1 MRATRWVLLV
11 MVGLCCLSTAAMA
24 SDARVEGL
32 AVSEGFLED
41 YVNMSSFPT
50 VAARYANLVVVSLG
64 ADGESDRTVG
74 VVGSGDNSNYGVFAI
89 FLNEDAGNKAQLDL
103 TWAKQ
108 FSSATFG
115 ASLMYAKSKDED
127 DAGSDT
133 PIGGGGPDDTNTLA
147 LGFGVKFDMD
157 NNSMV
162 ELAAQLSWLSWESKD
177 GAGVVTSQDNGNA
190 SYRVAG
196 RIMKEVSSRSTVVP
210 LLSYSK
216 MDWTADPDG
225 GTEENDTM
233 TELGLGIALHYEVNG
248 NDLLILG
255 VSGDYTSVEDVPEG
269 DDNSTWSLP
278 TLFAALEFD
287 VYSWLTV
294 RAGANKTFDRFSDDL
309 PPNTDG
315 LSSEFGFGL
324 GMGLHFDHFDVDAS
338 VDPDAVFT
346 GGYLFSGS
354 SSDPLTRVTAT
365 YYF

>member
-1 MRATRWVLLV
+1 
-11 MVGLCCLSTAAMA
+11 MA

-64 ADGESDRTVG
+64 PDDDDDKSVG
-74 VVGSGDNSNYGVFAI
+74 VVGSGDNSNYGVFAL
-89 FLNEDAGNKAQLDL
+89 FLNQNDDDGMAELDL

-115 ASLMYAKSKDED
+115 VSLLWNKSSTETGSAKT
-127 DAGSDT
+127 T
-133 PIGGGGPDDTNTLA
+133 PSGGGFNTLA
-147 LGFGVKFDMD
+147 LTGGVKFDMN
-157 NNSMV
+157 NNSML
-162 ELAAQLSWLSWESKD
+162 ELAAQIGWLSYETTD
-177 GAGVVTSQDNGNA
+177 GTGTVIAQDNGNA
-190 SYRVAG
+190 SYRVSG
-196 RIMKEVSSRSTVVP
+196 RIMKEVSSRSTLVP

-216 MDWTADPDG
+216 TDMTADPLG
-225 GTEENDTM
+225 GTEEDDTM
-233 TELGLGIALHYEVNG
+233 TELTLGVALHYEVNG

-255 VSGDYTSVEDVPEG
+255 VSGDYDKTEDVGAGVDE
-269 DDNSTWSLP
+269 SSWHLP

-294 RAGANKTFDRFSDDL
+294 RAGASKSFERTDDT
-309 PPNTDG
+309 PTDTQT
-315 LSSEFGFGL
+315 LSSDYDFGL
-324 GMGLHFDHFDVDAS
+324 GMGIHFDHFDVDAV
-338 VDPDAVFT
+338 VDTDAVFT

-354 SSDPLTRVTAT
+354 SSDPLTRITAT